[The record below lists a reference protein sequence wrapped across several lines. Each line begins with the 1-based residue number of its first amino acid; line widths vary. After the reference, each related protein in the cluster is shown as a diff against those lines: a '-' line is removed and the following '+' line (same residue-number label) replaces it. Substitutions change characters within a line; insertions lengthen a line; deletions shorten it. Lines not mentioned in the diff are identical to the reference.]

1 MVFSHLSLSQRK
13 RLFMILV
20 AITGIFS
27 IVVWLFMLRGNMATL
42 SDSGGIKEIFR
53 EKPVKEEKNLAPS
66 IGQIFGSYI
75 ANIWDG
81 VMNIPSF
88 FEIKEVEI
96 SSEEL

>member
-1 MVFSHLSLSQRK
+1 MDFSHLSLSQRK

-27 IVVWLFMLRGNMATL
+27 IVVWLFMLRGNMTAL
-42 SDSGGIKEIFR
+42 SNSGGIKEVFM
-53 EKPVKEEKNLAPS
+53 EKPVEEEKNFAPS

-81 VMNIPSF
+81 VMEIPTL
-88 FEIKEVEI
+88 FEVKEVEI
-96 SSEEL
+96 SREEL